1 VVLHELEYFA
11 CKPFPVED
19 ADMVV
24 KKVGSIGKA
33 PSLKRKVIVNQSAQH
48 INLTYTEHFGSFG
61 AQFAI
66 VFMNNKIEVSVNRVI
81 STSWHVLY
89 VNLVEPLLRFLF
101 VSKGYLL
108 LHSACV
114 AKRVDGA
121 ILISAPPDTGKTT
134 TVLKCMERDFA
145 LLSDD
150 MTILSL
156 PNQAL
161 CFPKPMTIS
170 SHTYKTAIT
179 VSSAGDSR
187 KVRSLGLQI
196 RSIIHSKRGRMMMR
210 KLGGLNVPIFTL
222 NAIGQKIFRPPK
234 YKVDDLLSGPRIINN
249 SKICST
255 IFLEVGD
262 QTKELPRPTENIT
275 TEAAVEKAIQNSDDA
290 FLFPPYKEILRYL
303 RINGKSADQLLK
315 AERTMLE
322 ELFSSVNCTIMKRDD
337 RSWYRDIM
345 AIDLAANVC

>member
-1 VVLHELEYFA
+1 M
-11 CKPFPVED
+11 ED
-19 ADMVV
+19 ADMIV
-24 KKVGSIGKA
+24 KKVSSIGKA
-33 PSLKRKVIVNQSAQH
+33 PSLKRMVIVNQSDQH
-48 INLTYTEHFGSFG
+48 IKLTYREHFGSLG

-66 VFMNNKIEVSVNRVI
+66 VFMNNRIEVSVNRVI
-81 STSWHVLY
+81 SSSWHVLY

-108 LHSACV
+108 LHSACI
-114 AKRVDGA
+114 AKRADGA

-134 TVLKCMERDFA
+134 TVLKCMEMGYA

-170 SHTYKTAIT
+170 SHTYKTAVT
-179 VSSAGDSR
+179 VSGAGDSR
-187 KVRSLGLQI
+187 NVRGLGLKI
-196 RSIIHSKRGRMMMR
+196 RSIIHSKRGRLMMR

-222 NAIGQKIFRPPK
+222 NAIGQKIFAPPK
-234 YKVDDLLSGPRIINN
+234 YKVNDLLSSPRIINN
-249 SKICST
+249 SKICSN
-255 IFLEVGD
+255 IFLELGD
-262 QTKELPRPTENIT
+262 QTKEPPRPTENIT

-290 FLFPPYKEILRYL
+290 FLFPPYKEILKYL
-303 RINGKSADQLLK
+303 RINGKSADELLK
-315 AERTMLE
+315 AEKTMLK
-322 ELFSSVNCTIMKRDD
+322 ELFSSVNCTIMKRED

-345 AIDLAANVC
+345 AIEVATNVC